1 MDPKISIWIIKSL
14 LILTLLYLAY
24 VDWRT
29 FRLPNAI
36 TFPLIIFGIS
46 FNWISD
52 LRFVSLPCAVL
63 GAILGYGSLWALNIG
78 YRLLKHRNGIGMGDA
93 KLLAADLCAREGFFV
108 ASILEEVGLRPEVH
122 LLTDRAGTL
131 ESTMCQPGV
140 RELWIQEAVRE
151 HRLEVF
157 YVPGQINVA
166 DALTKALPRE
176 RFEQLMSVLGVRGF
190 SSTVR

>member
-1 MDPKISIWIIKSL
+1 MDPKISIWIIKSI

-52 LRFVSLPCAVL
+52 LRFVSLPFAVL

-93 KLLAADLCAREGFFV
+93 KLLAALGAWLGWSALPSILLM
-108 ASILEEVGLRPEVH
+108 ASIAGIVGGIAWLWWRGHQLQQAFPFGPFLAIAGIIE
-122 LLTDRAGTL
+122 LLWPQLIPTL
-131 ESTMCQPGV
+131 
-140 RELWIQEAVRE
+140 I
-151 HRLEVF
+151 
-157 YVPGQINVA
+157 
-166 DALTKALPRE
+166 LPR
-176 RFEQLMSVLGVRGF
+176 LI
-190 SSTVR
+190 